1 MAIIA
6 PKPMAVMV
14 IVDPGKVVVQNL
26 NTVLLIRKSAL
37 FIMRSTSRPSPVLPV
52 RRS

>member
-26 NTVLLIRKSAL
+26 STVLLIRKSAL
-37 FIMRSTSRPSPVLPV
+37 FITRSTLRLSPVLHA